1 MIAPPYSSM
10 TDEARKRLRALE
22 QFSDLGSGFNIAMR
36 DLEIR
41 GAGDLLGAEQS
52 GFIGDIGFEMYQKIL
67 GEALSE
73 LKENEFKDLYA
84 EEEGKMKRYLAED
97 TLLDT
102 DLEILIPDDYVNNIA
117 ERLSLYRSLNNIEEE
132 AELKKF
138 EQSLVDRFGPIPQ
151 PVHELL
157 VSVRLRWLGRQLG
170 FEKLTLKSNR
180 MIGFFISDQ
189 SSPFYQSATFT
200 MILNFL
206 KNHYKTVTM
215 KERNGRLSLSFQQVN
230 SVDKSI
236 DLLRSILSD

>member
-10 TDEARKRLRALE
+10 TEEARKRLKALE

-67 GEALSE
+67 GEALTE
-73 LKENEFKDLYA
+73 LKETEFKDLYA
-84 EEEGKMKRYLAED
+84 EEEGKMQRYLAED

-138 EQSLVDRFGPIPQ
+138 EQSLVDRFGPVPQ

-215 KERNGRLSLSFQQVN
+215 KERNGRLTLSFQQVN
-230 SVDKSI
+230 SVDKAI